1 MATPWRAEGVGP
13 LSDRT
18 RTWCQGEPEEEEE
31 EEQSYLVNT
40 CLVLVLVQT
49 SLFSLVVQVK
59 VQLTDQ

>member
-40 CLVLVLVQT
+40 YLVLVQT